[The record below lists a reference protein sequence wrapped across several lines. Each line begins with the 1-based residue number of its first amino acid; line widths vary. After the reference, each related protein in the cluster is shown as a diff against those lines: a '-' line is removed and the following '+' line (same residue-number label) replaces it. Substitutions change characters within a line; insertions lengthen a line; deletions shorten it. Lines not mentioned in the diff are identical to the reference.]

1 MRSRL
6 RRRQTKKKVA
16 KNEMKALHTEA
27 RHCVVYC
34 GGYKVAN
41 KREEEKEKYRET
53 AKQRVKMEGLFCVSG
68 KANY

>member
-1 MRSRL
+1 M
-6 RRRQTKKKVA
+6 A
-16 KNEMKALHTEA
+16 KNEIKAALHPLPEA

-41 KREEEKEKYRET
+41 KREKEKEKYRET